1 MSSTYRAICLS
12 HNPAI
17 EIYGDDYDDLTWN
30 DRETGLG
37 AIARRSGDLAGHKTC
52 DLVLGAYSYPLWE
65 ITCPVSSGKR
75 VAKVEDGSICCHN
88 YDKSIQVDWLRL
100 LIAALIEPTAASTAV
115 LQPRLI
121 DCCWPPDRVLRL
133 RNLIMP
139 EELR

>member
-12 HNPAI
+12 HDPAI
-17 EIYGDDYDDLTWN
+17 EINGDYDDLTWD

-37 AIARRSGDLAGHKTC
+37 ALARRIGDLAAHKDC

-75 VAKVEDGSICCHN
+75 VEGVKDGSVCCHN

-100 LIAALIEPTAASTAV
+100 MIAALVEPTTATTAV
-115 LQPRLI
+115 LSRRLI
-121 DCCWPPDRVLRL
+121 DGCWPPDRVMRL
-133 RNLIMP
+133 RNLLLP
-139 EELR
+139 KEDQ